1 MQGLHK
7 LSASEALVS
16 LNSGQITSEMLVR
29 ACIERIEERDG
40 QLGAWEYFN
49 PQDAIRQARAVDRAP
64 RRGLLCGLPI
74 AVKDLIDTVDMPT
87 SYGSSI
93 YHNHR
98 PASDAACISICRD
111 AGAVILGKTRS
122 TEFGSF
128 YPTLTVNPHHPQYSP
143 GGSSS
148 GSAAAVADYMVP
160 LAFGTQTAGSI
171 VRPAAFCGIVGYKP
185 TYSTIC
191 RAGVKPLS
199 DSLDTVGILSR
210 TVTDASLLA
219 AVASGRIDLLIK
231 DEDSLPR
238 PIRIGVCHTHEWNKA
253 APETV
258 AAIEQAIGALSR
270 AGALISDVRLPEEF
284 AELTEKH
291 TEIMQFEMAQ
301 ALSYERIVHGAAINP
316 RLSAFLQKGLEL
328 PTRQFDHA
336 RRIGRACRM
345 KLAGIFADYDVMIA
359 PSAVGEAPRKE
370 LGTGDPVFCQMW
382 TLLHVPCI
390 HLPFASGPNG
400 LPVGMQVIG
409 GLEKDAELLFHANW
423 IHKQIQ

>member
-1 MQGLHK
+1 MHGLHK
-7 LSASEALVS
+7 LSASEALAL
-16 LNSGQITSEMLVR
+16 LNSGKITSEMLVR
-29 ACIERIEERDG
+29 SCIERIEERDA
-40 QLGAWEYFN
+40 QLGAWEYIN
-49 PQDAIRQARAVDRAP
+49 PQDAIRQARALDQAP

-87 SYGSSI
+87 TYGSSI
-93 YHNHR
+93 YKTHR

-111 AGAVILGKTRS
+111 AGAVILGKTRT

-128 YPTLTVNPHHPQYSP
+128 QPAATVNPHNPEYSP

-148 GSAAAVADYMVP
+148 GSAAAVADYMAP

-171 VRPAAFCGIVGYKP
+171 IRPAAFCGIVGYKP

-199 DSLDTVGILSR
+199 DSLDTVGIFSR
-210 TVTDASLLA
+210 TVLDASLLA
-219 AVASGRIDLLIK
+219 AAASGRHDLLIS
-231 DEDSLPR
+231 DGAPLTH
-238 PIRIGVCHTHEWNKA
+238 PIRIGICRTHEWNKA

-258 AAIEQAIGALSR
+258 SAMEAAISALSK
-270 AGALISDVRLPEEF
+270 AGALISEVRLPEEF
-284 AELTEKH
+284 SELTGKH

-301 ALSYERIVHGAAINP
+301 ALSYERIAQGTAINP
-316 RLSAFLQKGLEL
+316 KLSAFLQKGLEC
-328 PTRQFDHA
+328 PTQQYDHA
-336 RRIGRACRM
+336 RRIARACRM
-345 KLAGIFADYDVMIA
+345 KLASIFADYDVMIS

-390 HLPFASGPNG
+390 HLPFAFGPNG
-400 LPVGMQVIG
+400 LPVGIQLVG

-423 IHKQIQ
+423 IHRHIS